1 MTEAIKQAAAILR
14 QATPQNDYEQIGL
27 ITAKEAAEDYLWF
40 IHNLENYGVTI
51 NNVRTIL
58 IREYNKLIAKQN
70 TAVNCTT
77 HLCDFCKQLCAKFD
91 EGVDVNGC
99 FKYPDGHQM
108 CFKLSL

>member
-14 QATPQNDYEQIGL
+14 QATLQNDYEQIGL

-58 IREYNKLIAKQN
+58 IQEYNKLIAKQN
-70 TAVNCTT
+70 SVVNCII
-77 HLCDFCKQLCAKFD
+77 HRCDFCKQLCEHSD
-91 EGVDVNGC
+91 DTDVDGC

-108 CFKLSL
+108 CFKLNL

>member
-40 IHNLENYGVTI
+40 IRNLENYGLTI
-51 NNVRTIL
+51 SNIRATL
-58 IREYNKLIAKQN
+58 IQEYNKLIAKQN

-108 CFKLSL
+108 CFKFNL

>member
-14 QATPQNDYEQIGL
+14 QATPQSDYEQIGL
-27 ITAKEAAEDYLWF
+27 IVAKEAAEDYLWF
-40 IHNLENYGVTI
+40 IHNLENYGVSI

-58 IREYNKLIAKQN
+58 IQEYNKLIAKQN

-108 CFKLSL
+108 CFKLNL